1 MNYKIASICFA
12 LVLFAQAGF
21 DLRCLA
27 ATQGELSVPKPT
39 LTIPPMVDEQ
49 SVSSFIPSDTAPGV
63 GLAVNV
69 IYPAKPRYP
78 EGAPVLVMVPG
89 GNRPDGLEFTM
100 HSAQQGFCEVRF
112 AFPGGGKGA
121 LTSGGIYD
129 SRGLQSQKALHDVIL
144 FASGKLADNEGKF
157 IKDLVPCKIA
167 DAPIGI
173 VGWSNGGNIALV
185 TLAKYAS
192 DLSSKVS
199 WIVFYE
205 SPIGELYQPA
215 VLGGANDVFPNR
227 HYRLGSGA
235 TGKALVDWR
244 KLHYLTYGLKEPGE
258 HKKQGESEI
267 PGIVFFDENHNGA
280 WDESFEYALSYC
292 YDLGF
297 EKQIYAPDVTR
308 AMIRLKVPIN
318 GWLKLANLKEAD
330 AFFRQRDGSLYIRDV
345 CEKYPNLLI
354 CIFGS
359 LVDHWQR
366 QPDHPHVAS
375 LYNAFLANKAHFVRL
390 NPDPHYLAELAG
402 MRIANFANNAPG
414 SPIDASQ
421 IDDYLEGE
429 GIIPDYAFMEAA
441 CAELAD
447 RKKTG
452 NLGGNIE
459 ATLFKYSNGASSSGS
474 ASESAEPKK

>member
-1 MNYKIASICFA
+1 MNYLIASICF
-12 LVLFAQAGF
+12 VLFFAGQVF
-21 DLRCLA
+21 GPGASA
-27 ATQGELSVPKPT
+27 ATQAETKLPKPT

-49 SVSSFIPSDTAPGV
+49 SVSTFIPSETAPGV

-78 EGAPVLVMVPG
+78 EGAPVMVMVPG
-89 GNRPDGLEFTM
+89 GNRADGLEFSM
-100 HSAQQGFCEVRF
+100 HAAQQGMCEVRF

-129 SRGLQSQKALHDVIL
+129 SRGLQSQKALRDVIL
-144 FASGKLADNEGKF
+144 YAAGKIADNEGKY

-167 DAPIGI
+167 DQPVGI
-173 VGWSNGGNIALV
+173 VGWSNGGNVALV
-185 TLAKYAS
+185 TLAKYAQ
-192 DLSSKVS
+192 DLSAKVG

-205 SPIGELYQPA
+205 SPVGELYQPA
-215 VLGGANDVFPNR
+215 VLGGANDVFLNR

-235 TGKALVDWR
+235 TGKPLVDWR
-244 KLHYLTYGLKEPGE
+244 KIRYLTYGAKEPGE

-267 PGIVFFDENHNGA
+267 PGIIFFDENYNGV

-292 YDLGF
+292 YDIGF

-308 AMIRLKVPIN
+308 ALIRLKVPIN

-345 CEKYPNLLI
+345 CEKYPNLLV
-354 CIFGS
+354 CVFGT

-375 LYNAFLANKAHFVRL
+375 LYNAFLANKANFVRL
-390 NPDPHYLAELAG
+390 NPDPHYVGELAG
-402 MRIANFANNAPG
+402 MRVANFANNAPG

-429 GIIPDYAFMEAA
+429 GIIPDYAFMESA

-447 RKKTG
+447 RKRTG
-452 NLGGNIE
+452 NLGGNID
-459 ATLFKYSNGASSSGS
+459 ATLFKYSNGANP
-474 ASESAEPKK
+474 ESTEAKK